1 MNNAKGKEKDAGKG
15 EPPKPTAKE
24 LEIKSTVMENDL
36 MSARSARSDA
46 TQLVLQFKKQLQE
59 AALQVEKKAETQQ
72 SRIEFLTRT
81 LNSAEKEKDKLISRI
96 RQFENES
103 QAQKE
108 KYDQQVEAMQ
118 YQTKEI
124 ESSYMNKIQN
134 ALSQLRSL
142 REFQEHKHQ
151 MDERMRNLGNQIA
164 KERKQRTTELAA
176 IHKKLVAQR
185 EYYEHQLTTKL
196 SEADEYATKF
206 EDLDLDKATTK
217 ILHETEERREA
228 IKAEANM
235 ASDVIK
241 RNDQLRHQIQDLEQQ
256 CKVLNDSEKNLT
268 SQTVDLKA
276 KLEDTKRKVNESIEL
291 SKSRIQ
297 QLKDRMANKIF
308 ELENRLEE
316 DKRQKEILSREL
328 NLAQHQLASAEAQRD
343 ERLKKDRNLLGV
355 MNESAIFILTSLE
368 LQEKDPT
375 KEELAAHS
383 SALNAV
389 IRKIANVSQ
398 DMTGVEPSFVKES
411 SKDFPPQNDTKTKS
425 FVSSGKPSHLTAA
438 VRKAKSQAKNA
449 EDFRNLPEYQKL
461 FGKDTKNSRIY
472 GRSKVVRVNSNR
484 SGK

>member
-1 MNNAKGKEKDAGKG
+1 MSNNQKGNDQDASKE
-15 EPPKPTAKE
+15 EPPKPTAKQ
-24 LEIKSTVMENDL
+24 LEIKSTVIEHDI
-36 MSARSARSDA
+36 MSQRSARTDA
-46 TQLVLQFKKQLQE
+46 AQLVLQFKRQLQA

-81 LNSAEKEKDKLISRI
+81 LNSAEKEKDRLIGRI
-96 RQFENES
+96 RQFESEADS
-103 QAQKE
+103 QKE
-108 KYDQQVEAMQ
+108 KYNHQVEAIQ

-124 ESSYMNKIQN
+124 ESSYTNKIQN
-134 ALSQLRSL
+134 ALTQLRAL
-142 REFQEHKHQ
+142 REFQGHKHQ

-164 KERKQRTTELAA
+164 KERKQRTVELAA

-206 EDLDLDKATTK
+206 DDLDLDKATTK

-228 IKAEANM
+228 IKDEANM
-235 ASDVIK
+235 ASEVIK

-256 CKVLNDSEKNLT
+256 RKVLNDSEKNLT
-268 SQTVDLKA
+268 SQTVDFKA
-276 KLEDTKRKVNESIEL
+276 KLEDTKRKVSESIEL

-297 QLKDRMANKIF
+297 QLKERMANKIS
-308 ELENRLEE
+308 ELEMRLEN
-316 DKRQKEILSREL
+316 DKKQKENLTREL
-328 NLAQHQLASAEAQRD
+328 ALAQRQLAFAENQRD
-343 ERLKKDRNLLGV
+343 ERLKKDRNLLSV

-368 LQEKDPT
+368 LQQKDPT

-398 DMTGVEPSFVKES
+398 DLTGVEPKFAQDTTKDIPIQSES
-411 SKDFPPQNDTKTKS
+411 KIKGFLANPKATNI
-425 FVSSGKPSHLTAA
+425 TAA
-438 VRKAKSQAKNA
+438 VRKAKSQRKNA

-461 FGKDTKNSRIY
+461 YGKDTKNNRIY
-472 GRSKVVRVNSNR
+472 GKSKVIKVNKT
-484 SGK
+484 GK

>member
-1 MNNAKGKEKDAGKG
+1 MSNEQKVKDKDASKG
-15 EPPKPTAKE
+15 EPPKPTTKE
-24 LEIKSTVMENDL
+24 LEIKSTVMQNDI
-36 MSARSARSDA
+36 MSQRSARADA
-46 TQLVLQFKKQLQE
+46 TQLVLQFKKQLQA

-81 LNSAEKEKDKLISRI
+81 LNNAEKEKDKLISRI

-103 QAQKE
+103 ESQRE
-108 KYDQQVEAMQ
+108 KYNQQVEAIQ

-124 ESSYMNKIQN
+124 ESSYAHKIQN
-134 ALSQLRSL
+134 ALSQLRAL
-142 REFQEHKHQ
+142 REFQGHKHQ
-151 MDERMRNLGNQIA
+151 MDERMRNLSNQIA
-164 KERKQRTTELAA
+164 KERKQRTVELAQ

-206 EDLDLDKATTK
+206 EDLDLDKVTTK

-228 IKAEANM
+228 IKEEANM
-235 ASDVIK
+235 ATEVIK

-256 CKVLNDSEKNLT
+256 RKLLNDSEKSLT

-276 KLEDTKRKVNESIEL
+276 KLEDTKRKVDESIEL

-297 QLKDRMANKIF
+297 QLKDRMANKIS
-308 ELENRLEE
+308 ELEMRLDD
-316 DKRQKEILSREL
+316 DKKQKENLTREL
-328 NLAQHQLASAEAQRD
+328 ALAQRQLAFAESQRD
-343 ERLKKDRNLLGV
+343 ERLKKDRNLLSV

-398 DMTGVEPSFVKES
+398 DLTGVEPKFA
-411 SKDFPPQNDTKTKS
+411 KDTTNDTPLKSESKIKS
-425 FVSSGKPSHLTAA
+425 FLSSGKPTAITAA
-438 VRKAKSQAKNA
+438 VRKAKSQRKNA
-449 EDFRNLPEYQKL
+449 EDFRNLPDYQKL
-461 FGKDTKNSRIY
+461 YGKDTKNSRIY
-472 GRSKVVRVNSNR
+472 GRSKVVKVNR
-484 SGK
+484 TGK

>member
-1 MNNAKGKEKDAGKG
+1 MSKDPKGKDNDASKDD
-15 EPPKPTAKE
+15 PSKPTAKE
-24 LEIKSTVMENDL
+24 LEIKSNVMENDI
-36 MSARSARSDA
+36 MSQRSAHTDA
-46 TQLVLQFKKQLQE
+46 AQLVLQFKRQLQA
-59 AALQVEKKAETQQ
+59 AALQVEKKTETQQ
-72 SRIEFLTRT
+72 ERIEFLTRT
-81 LNSAEKEKDKLISRI
+81 LNSAEKEKDRIISRI
-96 RQFENES
+96 RQFENEADS
-103 QAQKE
+103 QKE
-108 KYDQQVEAMQ
+108 KYNQQVEAIH

-124 ESSYMNKIQN
+124 ESSYTTKIQN

-142 REFQEHKHQ
+142 REFQGHKHQ

-164 KERKQRTTELAA
+164 KERKQRTIELAE
-176 IHKKLVAQR
+176 IHRKLVAQR
-185 EYYEHQLTTKL
+185 EYYEHQLATKL

-235 ASDVIK
+235 ASEVVK

-256 CKVLNDSEKNLT
+256 RKVLNDNEKNLT
-268 SQTVDLKA
+268 SQTVDLRA
-276 KLEDTKRKVNESIEL
+276 KLEDTKRKVSESFEL
-291 SKSRIQ
+291 SRSRIQ
-297 QLKDRMANKIF
+297 QLKERMSNKIL
-308 ELENRLEE
+308 ELETRLE
-316 DKRQKEILSREL
+316 DDRRQQENLTREL
-328 NLAQHQLASAEAQRD
+328 ALAQRQLAFAETQRD

-398 DMTGVEPSFVKES
+398 DLTGVEPKFVKDTSEDTPHFNES
-411 SKDFPPQNDTKTKS
+411 KVKGFLASG
-425 FVSSGKPSHLTAA
+425 GKPTAITAA
-438 VRKAKSQAKNA
+438 VRKAKSQRKNA
-449 EDFRNLPEYQKL
+449 EDFRNLPDYQKL
-461 FGKDTKNSRIY
+461 YSKDSKNSNTY
-472 GRSKVVRVNSNR
+472 AKTKVVKINR